1 MKTMKTFKTRL
12 LTMALLLC
20 NISANAY
27 DFRVDGICY
36 DFLASEGKVQVTYE
50 GFSIYGVP
58 YNRCTGDVTIP
69 ESVVYNDK
77 TYSVTSI
84 GNWAF
89 SDCTGLTNI
98 TIPNSVTSIGNW
110 AFNGCTGLTNITIP
124 NSVTII
130 NSEAFYGCTS
140 LTSFTLPNS
149 VRSIGKSAFHK
160 CSGLTSINVNSG
172 NTVYDSRDNCNAII
186 ETRTNTLILGCQST
200 NIPNSVTSIGESS
213 FSNCTGLTDI
223 TIPNSV
229 KSIGVEAFS
238 NCN

>member
-27 DFRVDGICY
+27 DFIVDGICY
-36 DFLASEGKVQVTYE
+36 NFLASEGKVQVTYE
-50 GFSIYGVP
+50 GSFYGVP

-110 AFNGCTGLTNITIP
+110 AFNGCN
-124 NSVTII
+124 
-130 NSEAFYGCTS
+130 
-140 LTSFTLPNS
+140 
-149 VRSIGKSAFHK
+149 
-160 CSGLTSINVNSG
+160 
-172 NTVYDSRDNCNAII
+172 
-186 ETRTNTLILGCQST
+186 
-200 NIPNSVTSIGESS
+200 
-213 FSNCTGLTDI
+213 
-223 TIPNSV
+223 
-229 KSIGVEAFS
+229 
-238 NCN
+238 